1 MQAEQIDPRITRLGF
16 RRSTTIG
23 RYRLST
29 ELGGNDEHVV
39 PLGLGG
45 SSVVFT
51 AYQELNS
58 DRGIFVPRAIKLF
71 LMREDL
77 NPADVDTSFV
87 AANSNFLEEIITV
100 SQLSH
105 ENLVQVTDAGE
116 YSFQDSAGVERHL
129 PYIVSH
135 LIRGCTLREIIE
147 EKPQA
152 QFAIDRI
159 KADPTLAVSLLG
171 QISRGLSYLHNQ
183 GFLHCDVAPKNIF
196 IEDGTQLRA
205 IVGDVGMSRK
215 IERATSS
222 LVFIAGTRSY
232 TPPEIAKHFNQ
243 QVESSLLAQWF
254 PYWDLFAYSKTALE
268 LLCKVAA
275 WTGQPWIRAALAK
288 ATSCHAEASELSNAD
303 FLAQQ
308 IEYCLPVHRQRG
320 GVAELEPSPMH
331 SRKRMMP
338 IAALSLTDR
347 VDSLVRHPA
356 LTRLQLVPQLTI
368 VRSASP
374 GGNHTR
380 YEHSL
385 GVMENVRRML
395 STLIDEP
402 SFLGILGRDSIETG
416 LVAALLYN
424 AHRFPFSNI
433 VHELNKR
440 LPPGEQKLFPS
451 FARSSLLADVFG
463 DRYRSY
469 RGLTLTE
476 QIRNSFP
483 SVDLLKL
490 HRILTS
496 SGASQLVQPDEVAL
510 YTLLNSSLDARVVDF
525 VRRDSLHLG
534 LSSGDAF
541 ELEDLLPHL
550 TISPIRTGS
559 ATNLVTLRPSGIS
572 VAEQIILMRYWLYQR
587 VYWNQ
592 PNRAYNAAVRRALL
606 DLSERPDF
614 EAEFRVQALH
624 LDEGQL
630 LEFLYDR
637 AKAHGLSSTAS
648 LLQFIKGTEKT
659 LYREVFSRSKRQCE
673 SDPVLQ
679 DTEDLSTFTSKT
691 MSYKTMRQYEVA
703 LDKELAQ
710 STTRSL
716 ADSAPLVLLD
726 VPFEPGNVKLGT
738 DIFVAT
744 HGSESTEGNTLKN
757 LDTVSP
763 IVSAVNSNFSNELQR
778 LRILVRRDVPRDE
791 TLGPRLYAALRRLVQ
806 D

>member
-1 MQAEQIDPRITRLGF
+1 MQHDQQDPRIARLNFKGA
-16 RRSTTIG
+16 TVIG

-29 ELGGNDEHVV
+29 DQSDAEELVD

-51 AYQELNS
+51 AFQELNS
-58 DRGIFVPRAIKLF
+58 ERRIYVPRALKLF

-77 NPADVDTSFV
+77 NPADSDTSFV
-87 AANSNFLEEIITV
+87 PANSNFLEEIITV

-116 YSFQDSAGVERHL
+116 FAFKDATGVARSL
-129 PYIVSH
+129 PYIVSY
-135 LIRGCTLREIIE
+135 LVRGCTLREIIE
-147 EKPQA
+147 ESPRAK
-152 QFAIDRI
+152 FAIEKI
-159 KADPTLAVSLLG
+159 KADPTTAISVLT
-171 QISRGLSYLHNQ
+171 QIARGLDYLHSQNV
-183 GFLHCDVAPKNIF
+183 LHCDIAPKNIF
-196 IEDGTQLRA
+196 VEDGAQLRA
-205 IVGDVGMSRK
+205 IVGDVGMSRRVDSK
-215 IERATSS
+215 SS
-222 LVFIAGTRSY
+222 ARVFVAGTKSY
-232 TPPEIAKHFNQ
+232 SPSDISSHFGT
-243 QVESSLLAQWF
+243 QVDAHLLARWF
-254 PYWDLFAYSKTALE
+254 PYWDLFAFSKTAME
-268 LLCKVAA
+268 LLKKVAI
-275 WTGQPWIRAALAK
+275 WTGQPWVQAAAAK
-288 ATSCHAEASELSNAD
+288 AKSSHGDAKLINSAGG
-303 FLAQQ
+303 LAQQ
-308 IEYCLPVHRQRG
+308 FEYCLPIHRQRA
-320 GVAELEPSPMH
+320 GVPELEPSPMH

-338 IAALSLTDR
+338 IAALSLTER

-402 SFLGILGRDSIETG
+402 TFLGILGRDSIETG

-440 LPPGEQKLFPS
+440 LPPGAQKVFPS

-463 DRYRSY
+463 EQFKSHK
-469 RGLTLTE
+469 GQTLTE
-476 QIRNSFP
+476 QIAKSFP
-483 SVDLLKL
+483 FVDLAKL
-490 HRILTS
+490 NRILTS
-496 SGASQLVQPDEVAL
+496 NGASDLTQPDEVAL

-550 TISPIRTGS
+550 AISPVRTGS
-559 ATNLVTLRPSGIS
+559 ASNQVTLRPSGIS

-606 DLSERPDF
+606 DLSEVPDF
-614 EAEFRVQALH
+614 ESKFRAQALK
-624 LDEGQL
+624 LDEGLLLAFLHSSAVEAGLLSTQAL
-630 LEFLYDR
+630 LEL
-637 AKAHGLSSTAS
+637 
-648 LLQFIKGTEKT
+648 IKGTEKT
-659 LYREVFSRSKRQCE
+659 LYREVFSRSMRQCE

-679 DTEDLSTFTSKT
+679 DADDLSTLISKT
-691 MSYKTMRQYEVA
+691 MSYKTMRMYELE
-703 LDKELAQ
+703 LDKVVSHGLGE
-710 STTRSL
+710 STH
-716 ADSAPLVLLD
+716 DPAPKVLLD
-726 VPFEPGNVKLGT
+726 VPFEPGNVKLGV

-744 HGSESTEGNTLKN
+744 RQVDGAESGGLRSLEK
-757 LDTVSP
+757 VSP
-763 IVSAVNSNFSNELQR
+763 IVSAVNSNFANELQR

-791 TLGPRLYAALRRLVQ
+791 SLGPHLYAALRRLVQ

>member
-1 MQAEQIDPRITRLGF
+1 MQPEQQDPRIGRLNL
-16 RRSTTIG
+16 RRSTVIG

-29 ELGGNDEHVV
+29 EPGNPEDLIS

-51 AYQELNS
+51 AFQELDS
-58 DRGIFVPRAIKLF
+58 ERRIYVPRALKLF

-77 NPADVDTSFV
+77 NPADADTSFV
-87 AANSNFLEEIITV
+87 PADSNFLEEIITV

-116 YSFQDSAGVERHL
+116 FAFEDVSGVARRL

-135 LIRGCTLREIIE
+135 LVRGCTLREIIE
-147 EKPQA
+147 ENA
-152 QFAIDRI
+152 RAAFAISKI
-159 KADPTLAVSLLG
+159 KNDPAVAISILT
-171 QISRGLSYLHNQ
+171 QIARGLTYLHGQ
-183 GFLHCDVAPKNIF
+183 SILHCDIAPKNIF
-196 IEDGTQLRA
+196 VEDGSQLRA
-205 IVGDVGMSRK
+205 IVGDVGMSRR
-215 IERATSS
+215 INASGTSR
-222 LVFIAGTRSY
+222 VFVAGTKSY
-232 TPPEIAKHFNQ
+232 SPIDVSPHFGNQ
-243 QVESSLLAQWF
+243 VDAALLNQWF
-254 PYWDLFAYSKTALE
+254 PYWDLFAYSKTAME
-268 LLCKVAA
+268 LLQKVAA
-275 WTGQPWIRAALAK
+275 WTGQPWVQAAAAK
-288 ATSCHAEASELSNAD
+288 ATSCHAESKSQQDASY
-303 FLAQQ
+303 LAQQ
-308 IEYCLPVHRQRG
+308 IEYCLPIHRQRA
-320 GVAELEPSPMH
+320 GVPELEPSPMH

-338 IAALSLTDR
+338 IAALSLTAR

-402 SFLGILGRDSIETG
+402 TFLGILGRDSIETG

-424 AHRFPFSNI
+424 AHRFPFSNV

-440 LPPGEQKLFPS
+440 LPPGGQKVFPT
-451 FARSSLLADVFG
+451 FARSSLLSDVFG
-463 DRYRSY
+463 DSFRSHK
-469 RGLTLTE
+469 GLTLTE
-476 QIRNSFP
+476 QIARSFP
-483 SVDLLKL
+483 SVDHDKL
-490 HRILTS
+490 NRILTS

-550 TISPIRTGS
+550 AISPVRTGS
-559 ATNLVTLRPSGIS
+559 ASNQVTLRPSGIS

-606 DLSERPDF
+606 DLSENPGF
-614 EAEFRVQALH
+614 EGKFRALA
-624 LDEGQL
+624 LKFDEGQL
-630 LEFLYDR
+630 LEFLHSSAVEAGMESTR
-637 AKAHGLSSTAS
+637 A
-648 LLQFIKGTEKT
+648 LLDLVKGTEKT
-659 LYREVFSRSKRQCE
+659 LYREVFSRSRRQCD

-679 DTEDLSTFTSKT
+679 DADDLTTLISKT
-691 MSYKTMRQYEVA
+691 MSYKAMRGY
-703 LDKELAQ
+703 ELALEKVLSGTLTQPKQ
-710 STTRSL
+710 S
-716 ADSAPLVLLD
+716 AAPMVLLD
-726 VPFEPGNVKLGT
+726 VPFEPGNVKLGA

-744 HGSESTEGNTLKN
+744 HQAEGSESGGLQSLEK
-757 LDTVSP
+757 VSP
-763 IVSAVNSNFSNELQR
+763 IVSAVNSNFANELQR
-778 LRILVRRDVPRDE
+778 LRILVRRDIPRDE
-791 TLGPRLYAALRRLVQ
+791 SLGPHLYAALRRLVQ

>member
-1 MQAEQIDPRITRLGF
+1 MQTEQQDPRITRLNF
-16 RRSTTIG
+16 RCSTVIG

-29 ELGGNDEHVV
+29 DLSDTDDVV
-39 PLGLGG
+39 SPLGLGG

-51 AYQELNS
+51 AFQELNS
-58 DRGIFVPRAIKLF
+58 ERRIFVPRALKLF

-77 NPADVDTSFV
+77 NPADADTSFV
-87 AANSNFLEEIITV
+87 PADSNFLEEIITV

-116 YSFQDSAGVERHL
+116 FAFEDSAGVARRL

-135 LIRGCTLREIIE
+135 LVRGCTLRDIME
-147 EKPQA
+147 EKPRA
-152 QFAIDRI
+152 GFAIEKI
-159 KADPTLAVSLLG
+159 KADPTVAVAILS
-171 QISRGLSYLHNQ
+171 QIARGLDYLHDQ
-183 GFLHCDVAPKNIF
+183 SVLHCDIAPKNIF
-196 IEDGTQLRA
+196 VEDGAQLRA
-205 IVGDVGMSRK
+205 IVGDVGLSRK
-215 IERATSS
+215 IDPNGTSR
-222 LVFIAGTRSY
+222 VFVAGTKSY
-232 TPPEIAKHFNQ
+232 SPPEISLYFGK
-243 QVESSLLAQWF
+243 QVEGTLLAQWF
-254 PYWDLFAYSKTALE
+254 PYWDLFAYSKTAME
-268 LLCKVAA
+268 LLSKVSA
-275 WTGQPWIRAALAK
+275 WTGQPWVQAAAAK
-288 ATSCHAEASELSNAD
+288 ATSCHADVQTQNSAGK
-303 FLAQQ
+303 FAQL
-308 IEYCLPVHRQRG
+308 IEYCLPVHRQRA
-320 GVAELEPSPMH
+320 GVPELEPSPMH

-338 IAALSLTDR
+338 IAPLSLTAR

-356 LTRLQLVPQLTI
+356 LTRLQSVPQLTI

-440 LPPGEQKLFPS
+440 LPPGGPKVFPA
-451 FARSSLLADVFG
+451 FARSSLLSEVFG
-463 DRYRSY
+463 EAFRSHK
-469 RGLTLTE
+469 GQTLTE
-476 QIRNSFP
+476 QITKSFP
-483 SVDLLKL
+483 SVDHAKL
-490 HRILTS
+490 NRILTS
-496 SGASQLVQPDEVAL
+496 SGASHLVQPDEVAL
-510 YTLLNSSLDARVVDF
+510 YTLLNSSLDARVIDF

-550 TISPIRTGS
+550 AISPVRTGS
-559 ATNLVTLRPSGIS
+559 AINQVTLRPSGIS

-606 DLSERPDF
+606 DLSESPSF
-614 EAEFRVQALH
+614 ESKFRTLALQV
-624 LDEGQL
+624 DEGQL
-630 LEFLYDR
+630 LAFLHTS
-637 AKAHGLSSTAS
+637 AVEAGMASTVALLAS
-648 LLQFIKGTEKT
+648 IKGTEKT
-659 LYREVFSRSKRQCE
+659 LYREVFSRSRRQCD

-679 DTEDLSTFTSKT
+679 DADDLSTLISKT
-691 MSYKTMRQYEVA
+691 MSYKTMLGYERTLNAA
-703 LDKELAQ
+703 LSGSLGALA
-710 STTRSL
+710 RNP
-716 ADSAPLVLLD
+716 APLVLLD
-726 VPFEPGNVKLGT
+726 VPFEPGNVKLGA

-744 HGSESTEGNTLKN
+744 QITDGTESGGLQSLEK
-757 LDTVSP
+757 VSP
-763 IVSAVNSNFSNELQR
+763 IISAVNSNFANELQR
-778 LRILVRRDVPRDE
+778 LRILVRRDIPRDE
-791 TLGPRLYAALRRLVQ
+791 TLGPHLYAALRRLVQ

>member
-1 MQAEQIDPRITRLGF
+1 MQNDQQDPRIARLNF
-16 RRSTTIG
+16 KRATVIG

-29 ELGGNDEHVV
+29 DQSDVDELVN

-51 AYQELNS
+51 AFQELNS
-58 DRGIFVPRAIKLF
+58 ERRIYVPRALKLF

-77 NPADVDTSFV
+77 NPAESETSFV
-87 AANSNFLEEIITV
+87 PADSNFLEEIITV

-116 YSFQDSAGVERHL
+116 FSFQDVTGVDRTL

-147 EKPQA
+147 ESPRAK
-152 QFAIDRI
+152 FAIDKI
-159 KADPTLAVSLLG
+159 KADPAIAISILT
-171 QISRGLSYLHNQ
+171 QIARGLDYLHSQ
-183 GFLHCDVAPKNIF
+183 RVLHCDIAPKNIF
-196 IEDGTQLRA
+196 VEDGAQLRA

-215 IERATSS
+215 VDPTSNAR
-222 LVFIAGTRSY
+222 VFVAGTKSY
-232 TPPEIAKHFNQ
+232 SPNDISPHFGTQ
-243 QVESSLLAQWF
+243 IDALLLAEWF
-254 PYWDLFAYSKTALE
+254 PHWDLFAFSKTAME
-268 LLCKVAA
+268 LLNKVAI
-275 WTGQPWIRAALAK
+275 WTGQPWVQAATAK
-288 ATSCHAEASELSNAD
+288 ASSSHASSKLISSAGS
-303 FLAQQ
+303 LAQQ
-308 IEYCLPVHRQRG
+308 IEYCLPIHRQRA
-320 GVAELEPSPMH
+320 GVPELEPSPMH

-338 IAALSLTDR
+338 IAALSLTER

-356 LTRLQLVPQLTI
+356 LTRLQLVPQLSI

-402 SFLGILGRDSIETG
+402 SFLGILGTDSIETG

-424 AHRFPFSNI
+424 AHRFPFSNVI
-433 VHELNKR
+433 HEINKR
-440 LPPGEQKLFPS
+440 LPPGGAKVFPS
-451 FARSSLLADVFG
+451 FARSSLLSDVFG
-463 DRYRSY
+463 EQFRSHK
-469 RGLTLTE
+469 GQTLTE
-476 QIRNSFP
+476 QIAGSFP
-483 SVDLLKL
+483 SVDLEKL
-490 HRILTS
+490 NRILTS
-496 SGASQLVQPDEVAL
+496 NGASNLTQPDEVAL

-550 TISPIRTGS
+550 AISPVRTGS
-559 ATNLVTLRPSGIS
+559 ASNQVTLRPSGIS

-606 DLSERPDF
+606 DLSEVPDF
-614 EAEFRVQALH
+614 EAKFRAQVLK

-630 LEFLYDR
+630 LAFLY
-637 AKAHGLSSTAS
+637 ASAIEAGLTSTQV
-648 LLQFIKGTEKT
+648 LLELVKGTEKT
-659 LYREVFSRSKRQCE
+659 LYREVFSRSLRQCE

-679 DTEDLSTFTSKT
+679 DADDLSTLISKT
-691 MSYKTMRQYEVA
+691 MSYRTMRTYELE
-703 LDKELAQ
+703 LDKVLSSGLDE
-710 STTRSL
+710 TG
-716 ADSAPLVLLD
+716 DNHAPKVLLD
-726 VPFEPGNVKLGT
+726 VPFEPGNVKLGV

-744 HGSESTEGNTLKN
+744 RQVDGAESGGLKS
-757 LDTVSP
+757 LEKVSP
-763 IVSAVNSNFSNELQR
+763 IVSAVNSNFVHELQR
-778 LRILVRRDVPRDE
+778 LRILVRRDIPRDE
-791 TLGPRLYAALRRLVQ
+791 TLGPHLYAALRRLVQ